1 MNQPLNIAKPVNSD
15 DAPSVEMA
23 RTKLQQQDLAG
34 TESICRTLIRDNPK
48 HAEAIL
54 MLAQVAR
61 LSGHTEQALRLFKKS
76 VKLAPDRAEGHFH
89 LANCHYDLGELDQ
102 AISAYRRALEINPAL
117 HAAEINLANTLLA
130 TNMEEEAVE
139 LSEATLQVYPN
150 SVQALSN
157 LAQANMRLGDLWEA
171 RQNLTDALGL
181 APGHPEILNNLGVAC
196 QLQGDVDS
204 AIDHFRA
211 GLAADPHNDLS
222 RRNIQVAVLN
232 QPDVSP
238 VDLFSLHRS
247 LNAGLAGRRQVR
259 DNFNHLDRSTDRK
272 LRVGILSSDFCDH
285 PVGRNVIPLIEN
297 LDSNAVEIWLYS
309 ANETEDSLTGEFQSL
324 ADNWADV
331 GGYSDEAIA
340 EYIAA
345 DHVDIMIYL
354 AGRFNR
360 NRSEVA
366 AYRPAPVQISFHDCA
381 TTAVP
386 EMDYWLTD
394 EYFHPEDTRELF
406 TETLYRLPAFYQF
419 RPPEYAPHPAK
430 PPMSSADHVTFGS
443 FSKPEKINNQVLD
456 VWCDILTALPKSEL
470 ILKYR
475 NFFSDNRLK
484 KVWLAKFTGRG
495 IDSDRVHLMAQDDF
509 YSDHL
514 ALYSQVDITLD
525 PFPFNGATTT
535 FESLYMGVPVVALE
549 GEHFVDRV
557 AGNFMTHCGE
567 ADLVAANRQAYLQTA
582 VNLANS
588 SEKLSALRLTLRQ
601 QLLQS
606 TLCDAKKYARN
617 MEFALQ
623 DMWRTWCNSQI
634 H

>member
-1 MNQPLNIAKPVNSD
+1 MNHLHNVAKPLNLD

-34 TESICRTLIRDNPK
+34 TETICRTLIRDNPK
-48 HAEAIL
+48 DGEAIL

-61 LSGHTEQALRLFKKS
+61 LSGHAEQALRLFKKS
-76 VKLAPDRAEGHFH
+76 VELAPDSAEGHFH
-89 LANCHYDLGELDQ
+89 LGNCHYDLGELDR
-102 AISAYRRALEINPAL
+102 AIASYRRALEINPSL

-130 TNMEEEAVE
+130 TNMEEEAAK
-139 LSEATLQVYPN
+139 LSASTLQAYPN
-150 SVQALSN
+150 SIQALSN

-196 QLQGDVDS
+196 QLQGDDES
-204 AIDHFRA
+204 AISHFRA
-211 GLAADPHNDLS
+211 ALATDPQNDLS

-232 QPDVSP
+232 QSNVSP
-238 VDLFSLHRS
+238 VDLFTLHRN
-247 LNAGLAGRRQVR
+247 LNVGLAGRRKVR
-259 DNFNHLDRSTDRK
+259 DDFNHLDRSTGRR
-272 LRVGILSSDFCDH
+272 LRVGFLSSDFRDH
-285 PVGRNVIPLIEN
+285 PVGRNLIPLIEN
-297 LDSNAVEIWLYS
+297 FDSNAVEVWLYS
-309 ANETEDSLTGEFQSL
+309 TNEIEDCLTEEFQNL

-366 AYRPAPVQISFHDCA
+366 AHRPAPVQVSFHDCA

-394 EYFHPEDTRELF
+394 GYFHPENTRELF
-406 TETLYRLPAFYQF
+406 SETLYRLPALYQF
-419 RPPEYAPHPAK
+419 RAPDYAPHPAR
-430 PPMSSADHVTFGS
+430 PPMSFTDHVTFGS
-443 FSKPEKINNQVLD
+443 FSKPEKINDEVLH
-456 VWCDILTALPKSEL
+456 VWCDILNALPKSEL

-484 KVWLAKFTGRG
+484 QVWLDKFARRG
-495 IDSDRVHLMAQDDF
+495 IDADRVYLMAQDDF
-509 YSDHL
+509 YADHL
-514 ALYSQVDITLD
+514 ALYSQVDIALD

-535 FESLYMGVPVVALE
+535 FEALYMGVPVIALE
-549 GEHFVDRV
+549 GERFVDRV
-557 AGNFMTHCGE
+557 AGNFMTHCDE
-567 ADLVAANRQAYLQTA
+567 ADLVATDHARYVETA
-582 VNLANS
+582 IGLANS
-588 SEKLSALRLTLRQ
+588 PERLSALRLTLRR

-606 TLCDAKKYARN
+606 PLCDGKNYARN
-617 MEFALQ
+617 VEIALQ
-623 DMWRTWCNSQI
+623 DMWRTWCDSQN

>member
-1 MNQPLNIAKPVNSD
+1 MNHLHNLARPLNSD
-15 DAPSVEMA
+15 ATPSVEMA

-34 TESICRTLIRDNPK
+34 TETICRTLIRDNPK
-48 HAEAIL
+48 DAEAIL

-61 LSGHTEQALRLFKKS
+61 LSGHAEQSLRLFKKS
-76 VKLAPDRAEGHFH
+76 VELAPDSAEGHFH
-89 LANCHYDLGELDQ
+89 LGNSHYDLGEFDQ
-102 AISAYRRALEINPAL
+102 AVASYRRALAINPAL

-130 TNMEEEAVE
+130 TNMEEEAAE
-139 LSEATLQVYPN
+139 LSESTLQAYPN
-150 SVQALSN
+150 SLQALSN
-157 LAQANMRLGDLWEA
+157 LAQANMRIGDLWEA

-204 AIDHFRA
+204 ALGHFRA
-211 GLAADPHNDLS
+211 GLAADPQNDLS

-238 VDLFSLHRS
+238 VDLFTLHRD
-247 LNAGLAGRRQVR
+247 LNAELASRRHVR
-259 DNFNHLDRSTDRK
+259 DDFEYLDRSPGRK
-272 LRVGILSSDFCDH
+272 LRIGFLSSDFRDH
-285 PVGRNVIPLIEN
+285 PVGRNLIPLIEN
-297 LDSNAVEIWLYS
+297 FDSTKVEVWLYS
-309 ANETEDSLTGEFQSL
+309 TNETEDSLTEQFQNL
-324 ADNWADV
+324 ADHWADV

-340 EYIAA
+340 EFIAA

-366 AYRPAPVQISFHDCA
+366 AHRPAPIQVSFHDCA

-386 EMDYWLTD
+386 GMDYWLTD

-406 TETLYRLPAFYQF
+406 SETLYRLPTFYQF
-419 RPPEYAPHPAK
+419 RVPDYAPHPAK
-430 PPMSSADHVTFGS
+430 PPMYFNDHVTFGS
-443 FSKPEKINNQVLD
+443 FSKPEKINDQVLD
-456 VWCDILTALPKSEL
+456 VWCDVLKALPKSEL

-475 NFFSDNRLK
+475 NFFSDYRLK
-484 KVWLAKFTGRG
+484 QVWRDKFAHRG
-495 IDSDRVHLMAQDDF
+495 IDAERVHLMALDDF
-509 YSDHL
+509 YADHL
-514 ALYSQVDITLD
+514 ALYSQVDIALD

-535 FESLYMGVPVVALE
+535 FEALYMGVPVIALE
-549 GEHFVDRV
+549 GERFVDRV

-567 ADLVAANRQAYLQTA
+567 ADLVASDREAYVKAA
-582 VNLANS
+582 VGLAS
-588 SEKLSALRLTLRQ
+588 SPERLGALRLTLRQ

-606 TLCDAKKYARN
+606 PLCDGKNYARD
-617 MEFALQ
+617 MESALR
-623 DMWRTWCNSQI
+623 DMWRNWCDSQN